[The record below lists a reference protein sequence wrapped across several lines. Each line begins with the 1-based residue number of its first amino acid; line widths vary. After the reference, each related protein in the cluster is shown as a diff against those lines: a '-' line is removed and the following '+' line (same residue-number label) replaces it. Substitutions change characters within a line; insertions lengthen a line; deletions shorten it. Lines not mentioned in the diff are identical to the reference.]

1 MWILV
6 FTSQLQ
12 QIPRHLLSNQG
23 VRTGTRIH
31 HFPQGQSV
39 SKSVQ
44 SLQATIL
51 DQVLTGGQ
59 QRPNL
64 AVPYT
69 SFYIH
74 PSTSSKHPCVHPPS
88 QTFRYQHSSCPT
100 KAFGGKQW
108 SNSFSRVSAFENM
121 LKACNHSSPP
131 TIEWCLVLL
140 RFLPAGQP
148 EFFAWNKQRVPCTDR
163 QTAFWEQRRT
173 KAFSK
178 KNVRE
183 IKIPQSANP
192 RGDSVLKTNDPARR
206 EFF

>member
-1 MWILV
+1 MRLNLMWHAPFAITSNLPQKSHDLEGAKVKSTATCSDVNPCLHQPTATDTKTPPIQPRRQDRNRDPSFSPGSERFKICSKLAGNHSRPGADWWPATTKLSRPLYIL
-6 FTSQLQ
+6 L
-12 QIPRHLLSNQG
+12 
-23 VRTGTRIH
+23 
-31 HFPQGQSV
+31 
-39 SKSVQ
+39 
-44 SLQATIL
+44 
-51 DQVLTGGQ
+51 
-59 QRPNL
+59 
-64 AVPYT
+64 YT

-148 EFFAWNKQRVPCTDR
+148 EFFCME
-163 QTAFWEQRRT
+163 QT
-173 KAFSK
+173 K
-178 KNVRE
+178 
-183 IKIPQSANP
+183 SAMH
-192 RGDSVLKTNDPARR
+192 
-206 EFF
+206 